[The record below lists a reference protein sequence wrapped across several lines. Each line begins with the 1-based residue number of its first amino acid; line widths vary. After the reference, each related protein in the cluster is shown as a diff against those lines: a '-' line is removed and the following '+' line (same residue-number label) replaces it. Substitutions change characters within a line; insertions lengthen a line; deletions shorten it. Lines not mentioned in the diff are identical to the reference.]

1 MKETAKAVKFGDYE
15 FRIRAFDAFSGA
27 GVFLF
32 ATKKI
37 IPLLKALNIGVDGML
52 DMNTDDLLHLAADMI
67 GPILDNIE
75 PEELK
80 KFMSDCLAQVEV
92 LMPAGYVP
100 LYKGGVFA
108 VEEIEYSTKTC
119 FVLCFHAIK
128 PLLTDFFG
136 DVDWS
141 SLLNPSRTTKQ

>member
-1 MKETAKAVKFGDYE
+1 MKEMAQAVKFGDHD
-15 FRIRAFDAFSGA
+15 FRIRSFDAFNGA

-37 IPLLKALNIGVDGML
+37 IPLLKAMNIGVDNIL
-52 DMNTDDLLHLAADMI
+52 DMKNDDLLYLAADMI
-67 GPILDNIE
+67 GPVLDNISQD
-75 PEELK
+75 ELK
-80 KFMSDCLAQVEV
+80 GFMSDCLKQVDM

-100 LYKGGVFA
+100 LYQGGVFA

-141 SLLNPSRTTKQ
+141 SLLNPSKTTKR

>member
-1 MKETAKAVKFGDYE
+1 MKELAQAVKVGEYE

-37 IPLLKALNIGVDGML
+37 IPLLKTLNIGVDGIL
-52 DMNTDDLLHLAADMI
+52 DMSTDNLLHMAADMI
-67 GPILDNIE
+67 GPFLDNIE
-75 PEELK
+75 PDELK
-80 KFMSDCLAQVEV
+80 KFIGDCLAQVEV

-141 SLLNPSRTTKQ
+141 SLLNSSKITNQ